1 VRVSDA
7 ARAAVAD
14 ALAGPAGDRI
24 QDLRLR
30 LDVRARVRR
39 RSVLQHTGGHAGRR
53 VAPVVVADKV
63 ATAQDVAIAE
73 RLLAAHRAAV
83 DSAPPPPASA
93 REDVW
98 TTNAAHQGRFAGILD
113 DGDPGRLAAYLC
125 NVSRHDAAV
134 GITQGDDEHR
144 RITHD
149 HAYRD
154 FVGLMAKDKLVSL
167 GEAVGAV
174 AIENPEQGAFGHSL
188 DCDLAALVEGI
199 GARLGTDIAPPDV
212 DGGLLKIDTGRG
224 LFHERDANAIYTAH
238 LLHRTTRDI
247 PAARVCEIGGG
258 SGRVAYWSRR
268 LGLASYTIVD
278 LLGVNVVQGWYAL
291 KSLPADAVALYG
303 EDPPGAAAGRLQIL
317 PAHAVAEMDGPLF
330 DLVLNQDSFPEMSA
344 ATVTD
349 YLHWIGRCCSGSLM
363 SINHE
368 SKPAYGAGLEHVNV
382 PEMTAASGGFEL
394 TYRFPYWLRRGYVV
408 ELYRIAR

>member
-1 VRVSDA
+1 MRASDA
-7 ARAAVAD
+7 VRAAVAD
-14 ALAGPAGDRI
+14 ALAGPTGDRV
-24 QDLRLR
+24 QELRLR

-39 RSVLQHTGGHAGRR
+39 RSVLQHAGRR
-53 VAPVVVADKV
+53 AGHRVEHLVVADKV

-73 RLLAAHRAAV
+73 RLLAAHRATVAG
-83 DSAPPPPASA
+83 APPPPAGD
-93 REDVW
+93 RDDVW
-98 TTNAAHQGRFAGILD
+98 TTIAAQQARLARILE

-134 GITQGDDEHR
+134 GITQGDREHR
-144 RITHD
+144 RITRD
-149 HAYRD
+149 RSYRD
-154 FVGLMAKDKLVSL
+154 FVALMAKDKLVSL

-174 AIENPEQGAFGHSL
+174 APENPEQGAFGRSL
-188 DCDLAALVEGI
+188 DCDLAELVDRI
-199 GARLGTDIAPPDV
+199 GARVGTDIAPPDV

-238 LLHRTTRDI
+238 LLRATARGL
-247 PAARVCEIGGG
+247 PAARICEIGGG

-268 LGLASYTIVD
+268 LGLTSYTIVD
-278 LLGVNVVQGWYAL
+278 LPAVNLVQGWYAL
-291 KSLPADAVALYG
+291 KSLPADAISLYG

-317 PAHAVAEMDGPLF
+317 PAHAIAEIDRPLF

-368 SKPAYGAGLEHVNV
+368 SRPAYGAGLEHLNV
-382 PEMTAASGGFEL
+382 PEMTAAAGGFEL
-394 TYRFPYWLRRGYVV
+394 MYRFPYWLRRGYVV
-408 ELYRIAR
+408 ELYRVAR